1 MHFYI
6 LPVLFPGLIIDILL
20 TFRMIRS
27 IHKNIVQ
34 VRHKRALAAFVAAP
48 SYLITAFFT
57 AMIYSA
63 DSRFQGQGVIGL
75 ILFLGIGIAC
85 TFIRLLLGVFLF
97 MMLQRR

>member
-6 LPVLFPGLIIDILL
+6 LPVLIPGLIIDILL
-20 TFRMIRS
+20 TFSIIRS
-27 IHKNIVQ
+27 IHKNTVQ
-34 VRHKRALAAFVAAP
+34 IRYKRALAAFVSAP

-57 AMIYSA
+57 AMIFST

-75 ILFLGIGIAC
+75 MLFIGIGIAC
-85 TFIRLLLGVFLF
+85 TFLRLLVGVFLF